1 MSYISES
8 QFWSNSKKQRAV
20 DSLYYAGFNP
30 VENDSKLYASSE
42 LAETHLRKEGFY
54 S

>member
-30 VENDSKLYASSE
+30 VQEGDKLYTSCE
-42 LAETHLRKEGFY
+42 LAEDHLKKEGFY